1 MRVLVADDDADIM
14 NLIEIAVNK
23 SGHEVVA
30 AVGDGVSAWE
40 RLQDG
45 GIDLA
50 LVDVS
55 MPGMTGLE
63 LAVQARSHKAL
74 RELKILVITANAQ
87 STMAAAVH
95 SAGVDAMITKPFTVR
110 ELVQSIRDL
119 ADQP

>member
-1 MRVLVADDDADIM
+1 MKVLIADDDADIS

-30 AVGDGVSAWE
+30 AVRDGISAWE
-40 RLQDG
+40 KLQDG
-45 GIDLA
+45 GIDLV

-63 LAVQARSHKAL
+63 LTVQARSSAVL
-74 RELKILVITANAQ
+74 RGVKIVVITANAQ
-87 STMAAAVH
+87 STIAAAAH
-95 SAGVDAMITKPFTVR
+95 AAGADAMITKPFTVR